1 MHEMRYFHSCTFN
14 TDFKKKLQMFFKFSC
29 KGRVALTVKKTEVY
43 ERVGAA
49 ALGENPCLTSHPC
62 ISCKTQDPQ
71 RR

>member
-1 MHEMRYFHSCTFN
+1 
-14 TDFKKKLQMFFKFSC
+14 MFFKFSC